1 MDKFR
6 FFLWKMKRRVQFFY
20 YIFFCLSFSLFFRF
34 FEYLKKK
41 YVSWTFYAALLFRS
55 LVTTFLVTRRAN
67 KMADSRTLL
76 SLLFPLF
83 PLFVIP
89 AVFSEVCAPENKDVK
104 VLKE

>member
-6 FFLWKMKRRVQFFY
+6 FFLLQNETTSSIFLL
-20 YIFFCLSFSLFFRF
+20 YIFLSIFLFIFSF
-34 FEYLKKK
+34 FEYLKTK
-41 YVSWTFYAALLFRS
+41 YVSSTFYAALLFRS

-83 PLFVIP
+83 LLFVIP